1 MSELGRAAASEKQI
15 LLRKSTPGSARSA
28 LPPETDF
35 VSPACQVRKV
45 PTADMQVQTL
55 SKKAINRCGEDYE
68 RPVDA
73 FLSGSISDSAENGF
87 VRNAMHPESNAA
99 L

>member
-1 MSELGRAAASEKQI
+1 MNGHSQDR
-15 LLRKSTPGSARSA
+15 PGH
-28 LPPETDF
+28 
-35 VSPACQVRKV
+35 VSKV

-55 SKKAINRCGEDYE
+55 SKKAINQCGEDYE

>member
-1 MSELGRAAASEKQI
+1 MNGHSQDRRACLKGANRGHA
-15 LLRKSTPGSARSA
+15 G
-28 LPPETDF
+28 
-35 VSPACQVRKV
+35 
-45 PTADMQVQTL
+45 ADLEQ
-55 SKKAINRCGEDYE
+55 KAINQCGEDYE